1 MPPLHGVHASPPGS
15 IKRSDRMCLL
25 AGNKHG
31 ARYRQMAGPLPTT
44 VPAAR
49 QLHDTA
55 APSILYEMRARYE
68 NLRHTDCSLFL
79 LRADV
84 RNTRYCDYA
93 RVFEITTDESR
104 PPFRLRK
111 KPMTCCTYNYCS
123 YIDLQKNKLFANI
136 LLYLIS
142 QLIF

>member
-1 MPPLHGVHASPPGS
+1 MSRKRGDNGGPRTPGVARACHHYNTARRPCEPPGS

-44 VPAAR
+44 VPAGR

-68 NLRHTDCSLFL
+68 NL
-79 LRADV
+79 
-84 RNTRYCDYA
+84 
-93 RVFEITTDESR
+93 
-104 PPFRLRK
+104 
-111 KPMTCCTYNYCS
+111 
-123 YIDLQKNKLFANI
+123 
-136 LLYLIS
+136 
-142 QLIF
+142 